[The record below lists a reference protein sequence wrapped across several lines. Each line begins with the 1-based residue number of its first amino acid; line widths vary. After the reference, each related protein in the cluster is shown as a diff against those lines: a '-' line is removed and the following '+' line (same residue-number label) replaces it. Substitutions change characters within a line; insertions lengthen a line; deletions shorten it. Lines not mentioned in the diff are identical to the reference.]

1 MLAWDVCPG
10 EEAIAAYAAGQL
22 ARGDRDTL
30 DAHLDTCSACTELV
44 AVLAKLASSRDGSAA
59 SSIGGADPALPDDPD
74 RLLDGQLGRYV
85 LLARIGVGGMGVVY
99 SAYDPELDR
108 RVALKLLRHARPGDE
123 LRDEARAIAKL
134 SHPNVVAVHDVGRV
148 EGATFVAMEYVAG
161 VTLRAW
167 LAEPRETAAILDA
180 FVQAGRGLA
189 AAHAAGLVH
198 RDVKPSNI
206 MIGRDGRARV
216 LDFGLARDDDRPGH
230 GGTPAYMAP
239 EQARGEP
246 VDARADQY
254 ALCVALSEALD
265 GHDGVPERVTRA
277 LRRGLAPD
285 RESRFATID
294 ELLGELA
301 PPPRRRTPWIV
312 ASLVAVVALGVATT
326 VAVTRTRAAPTCARA
341 GDAVA
346 QAWTASQHDALRTAF
361 AATKLPYAAAAA
373 SATVGQLDGWAARWK
388 LGAESSCK
396 ATSLDRV
403 QPAELHALRQRCL
416 DALLEQLRP
425 VIALATS
432 ADAAIV
438 ARADALVA
446 GLPAPERCA
455 DVAMLAALPPLPPA
469 ERDRDEATAVRVKIA
484 ELEVAILAG
493 RANQV
498 ISDVNA
504 LRTRADATGYGP
516 LRARA
521 TFLVARLEGTRAHYN
536 EAIAALHAAAQ
547 LATASRDLELL
558 AAIWIELVQ
567 TLGNDLRTSDQADV
581 FDGYVAALIP
591 QLPDH
596 ASLEQHLEH
605 ARCNRNVDL
614 PLAAATAKHC
624 EAAIAF
630 AEHATPPLPMFANA
644 ERTRL
649 GHFQRMLGQGDLA
662 IATLAYAV
670 DEAVRVFGPDHPD
683 TALARYALGIAQIAA
698 KQFDAG
704 IAELR
709 TSLAIRRAAFPG
721 DSVQV
726 AESLQGLG
734 DALGASGK
742 NAESVTYLE
751 EGLAILDRVH
761 EGDSAQAANMQILIG
776 LSLEE
781 LHRDDDAIAHD
792 LRAADIADRSLQHRE
807 DLAAMGLRL
816 AADLELAH
824 DHAPT
829 ALEHLERGLRLLERA
844 HAAPDDVASTQF
856 RIAQVVFA
864 LHDLPRARAMAE
876 AARASYV
883 TAGAASKDDLAGVD
897 KFLADHH
904 WR

>member
-59 SSIGGADPALPDDPD
+59 SSIGGEPTLPDDPD

-161 VTLRAW
+161 VTLREW
-167 LAEPRETAAILDA
+167 LAEPREAAAILDA

-189 AAHAAGLVH
+189 AAHAVGLVH

-239 EQARGEP
+239 EQARGER

-265 GHDGVPERVTRA
+265 GRGGVPERVTRA
-277 LRRGLAPD
+277 LRRGLSSD
-285 RESRFATID
+285 REARFATLD
-294 ELLGELA
+294 DLLGELA
-301 PPPRRRTPWIV
+301 PPPRRRTPWVI
-312 ASLVAVVALGVATT
+312 ASVVAVVALGVATT
-326 VAVTRTRAAPTCARA
+326 VAVTRTRAAPTCVRA
-341 GDAVA
+341 GDPIV
-346 QAWTASQHDALRTAF
+346 QAWSASQHDALRTAF
-361 AATKLPYAAAAA
+361 AATKLPYAAVAG
-373 SATVGQLDGWAARWK
+373 STIVGQLDGWAARWK
-388 LGAESSCK
+388 LGAEASCK
-396 ATSLDRV
+396 ATSIDRV
-403 QPAELHALRQRCL
+403 QPAEIHALRQRCL

-425 VIALATS
+425 IVTLATG

-469 ERDRDEATAVRVKIA
+469 ERDRDEVAAVRARIA

-498 ISDVNA
+498 VAAVAA

-521 TFLVARLEGTRAHYN
+521 TFLAARLESVRAHYT

-558 AAIWIELVQ
+558 AAIWIELAQ
-567 TLGNDLRTSDQADV
+567 TLGNDLRTTDQADV

-596 ASLEQHLEH
+596 ASLEQQLEH
-605 ARCNRNVDL
+605 ARCNRNADL
-614 PLAAATAKHC
+614 TRAAAAAKHC
-624 EAAIAF
+624 EAAIAL
-630 AEHATPPLPMFANA
+630 AEHATPPLPMLANA

-649 GHFQRMLGQGDLA
+649 GHFQRMLGQGDQA
-662 IATLAYAV
+662 ISTLAHAV
-670 DEAVRVFGPDHPD
+670 DEAVHVFGPDHPD
-683 TALARYALGIAQIAA
+683 TAIAHYALGIAQISA

-709 TSLAIRRAAFPG
+709 TSLAIRRAAYPG
-721 DSVQV
+721 GSVQV

-734 DALGASGK
+734 DALGERGK
-742 NAESVTYLE
+742 NAEAVTYLD
-751 EGLAILDRVH
+751 EGLAMLERIHD
-761 EGDSAQAANMQILIG
+761 GDSAQAANMHILIG
-776 LSLEE
+776 MSLEE

-824 DHAPT
+824 GHAPT
-829 ALEHLERGLRLLERA
+829 ALEHLERALRLLERA
-844 HAAPDDVASTQF
+844 HAAPDDVARTQF
-856 RIAQVVFA
+856 RIAQVVLA
-864 LHDLPRARAMAE
+864 LRDLPRVRAMAE

-883 TAGAASKDDLAGVD
+883 TAGAGSKDDLAEVD